1 MQILFR
7 ILCVQT
13 KSNLRN
19 RQLTID
25 NLAGNGHVH
34 QDATKRA
41 RLSREGDSN
50 IFAVDIN
57 LPNMVMTTFMLLM
70 VSGITWVIACNNVF
84 ISVSN
89 VDSW

>member
-57 LPNMVMTTFMLLM
+57 LAKMVMTTFMLL
-70 VSGITWVIACNNVF
+70 VAGEITLVIACNG
-84 ISVSN
+84 
-89 VDSW
+89 VDSL